1 MSGGALARHVA
12 VVATLSTSKFEQTSR
27 VQPRAAPTRRMAVG
41 GSTPALVFTPILRR
55 YLLWYLFQ
63 FGASSSSRARRRS
76 STACDPARRRLTE
89 QGSRAIS
96 DVQLQLRYSSAAG
109 FPTAV
114 APLRGPGFIVDGE
127 GARGVCA
134 PGRDALPAG
143 DQWTTARKRKWGS
156 IRARSPI
163 RPLPFR
169 RAFPFSCRFVRTPQ
183 GPKRASPP
191 PPPAA
196 PVRAPPP
203 PFLLGAGVCPLPI
216 FNAHLLFG
224 PGEGTDRGVR
234 GVEPEVNS
242 KADSKHASIVA
253 HAHGRKEAGAPAVRV
268 VGASAVAPPGKEGGR
283 VKEDGGRR
291 GAEEEH
297 LSAAALARVCTSS
310 RYPCGCPYAPPSS
323 YTIRMFS

>member
-41 GSTPALVFTPILRR
+41 GS
-55 YLLWYLFQ
+55 
-63 FGASSSSRARRRS
+63 
-76 STACDPARRRLTE
+76 
-89 QGSRAIS
+89 
-96 DVQLQLRYSSAAG
+96 VQLQSCAPSLIYGLRSRAPAADG
-109 FPTAV
+109 ARIAGDQRRPAAAAV
-114 APLRGPGFIVDGE
+114 LVRRRMYAVYIHDFARTRVSRRRRESPRPSRPSEARGFIVDGE

-169 RAFPFSCRFVRTPQ
+169 RAFPFSCRFMRTPQ

-268 VGASAVAPPGKEGGR
+268 VGVSAVAPPGKEGGR